1 MSSSKDSGGGV
12 SKNILTLEGTSNYD
26 AWLPTIWSF
35 LMTLK
40 VWRITS
46 GETTCPAAAG
56 PDQNTWLDLD
66 YQAVGV
72 ISLYVKEDLHMAV
85 TLTYEDPKVSLAF
98 HTLANL
104 ATLYAM
110 TRPTGQFYLFRDIV
124 NWRLGGGDPSAEIA
138 HLVELF
144 AWLSGAGL
152 VLPDNLKAMLLCT
165 GLGDDYTSLVT
176 TTVHTIGTT
185 EFTPTKLIPMIL
197 AELQQQSTSLANC
210 IAPASSSKGQTIK
223 KANPSTRCKICG
235 GSLHTMENCWKLT
248 GKSGSKLSGNQTNNQ
263 Q

>member
-12 SKNILTLEGTSNYD
+12 SKNVLTLEGTSNYH
-26 AWLPTIWSF
+26 AWLATIRSF

-40 VWRITS
+40 VWRIAS
-46 GETTCPAAAG
+46 GESTCPAAAG

-72 ISLYVKEDLHMAV
+72 ISLHVKEDLRTAV
-85 TLTYEDPKVSLAF
+85 VLTYEDPKISLAF
-98 HTLANL
+98 RTLANL

-110 TRPTGQFYLFRDIV
+110 TGPTGQFYLFRDIV

-144 AWLSGAGL
+144 ARLSGVGL

-165 GLGDDYTSLVT
+165 GLGDNYASLVT
-176 TTVHTIGTT
+176 TAVHTIGTT
-185 EFTPTKLIPMIL
+185 EFTPAKLIPMIL
-197 AELQQQSTSLANC
+197 AESRRQ
-210 IAPASSSKGQTIK
+210 
-223 KANPSTRCKICG
+223 KIG
-235 GSLHTMENCWKLT
+235 RAHV
-248 GKSGSKLSGNQTNNQ
+248 
-263 Q
+263 